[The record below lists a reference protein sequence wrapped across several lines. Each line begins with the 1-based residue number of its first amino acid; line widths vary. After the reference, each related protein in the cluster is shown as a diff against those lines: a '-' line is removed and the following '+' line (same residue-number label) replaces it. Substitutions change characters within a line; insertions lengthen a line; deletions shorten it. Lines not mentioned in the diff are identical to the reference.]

1 MMKTSQPCHVTP
13 GYILPLNI
21 TDDFGN
27 DAINITEFQAEIIS
41 QNSKIQLD
49 SAYRFVTDNTVVLDG
64 DPDSHGEL
72 FLTNIRNHKKF
83 MVKVQLMSCAPG
95 YVTSNDSHTKCV
107 CSSTV
112 GNAQYQDVYE
122 CDDNNNVAMIAPGVW
137 IGYVGEEK
145 GNENSLYTGSC
156 FHGYCNDF
164 NHNSGTSRLF
174 QLNSTASKNELE
186 QLICAEN
193 RTGILCGACIPNHSV
208 FYHSS
213 TFACGSNELCS
224 YGFIFYVLS
233 ELLPTTILF
242 LLILFY
248 NVNLTSGY
256 AYSVI
261 FMLQTLNS
269 IGVLIDSESGN
280 SWITPINIAMMFYD
294 TLNLDFFTYKLSFCL
309 WKGAST
315 LDMLVMQYVTMLFA
329 LGLIGSTVL
338 LVNYCNC
345 AKISRRLCRNK
356 RVHRC
361 QTSFVNGLAAF
372 LVICYSKCALT
383 SFYILDSAHIYGKGS
398 VVYNHTLV
406 HLTGTDFFHPK
417 HLRYAIPAIIVL
429 ATIVIPLSIILFGD
443 SFFLKLEY
451 LFNRYCFS
459 QRNLYPWTR
468 FRQKFKPLFDS
479 FQGCFKDEYRFVS
492 GLFFFYRIV
501 FLLVL
506 VVSPNSDIFYGL
518 QQILF
523 IFIFTVRPS
532 YSLSKKISTI

>member
-1 MMKTSQPCHVTP
+1 
-13 GYILPLNI
+13 
-21 TDDFGN
+21 
-27 DAINITEFQAEIIS
+27 
-41 QNSKIQLD
+41 
-49 SAYRFVTDNTVVLDG
+49 
-64 DPDSHGEL
+64 
-72 FLTNIRNHKKF
+72 
-83 MVKVQLMSCAPG
+83 
-95 YVTSNDSHTKCV
+95 
-107 CSSTV
+107 
-112 GNAQYQDVYE
+112 
-122 CDDNNNVAMIAPGVW
+122 MIAPGVW

-523 IFIFTVRPS
+523 IFIFTVQAFLQPFQENKHNLVAVLVFFNLLLINCFSIIIHLLKLSLQPANNIHVFRGLQTALVYFPIFCGTCWCIWRALKWAYNKKNHCGYSNLSNEDHSSPS
-532 YSLSKKISTI
+532 DLYSLNHSAAQ